1 MEEEAALEVALVV
14 IVDGSALTLVTAL
27 VLDMVTCLIAVDMS
41 WTVVCSTISVVRE
54 VILVVFVDPC

>member
-1 MEEEAALEVALVV
+1 VEEEAALEVALVV